1 MGWFG
6 FLLLL
11 LIFAGGV
18 YFYQKLLSIEHE
30 IRREQAESRPVAQ
43 SSPGDDVVK
52 PEVAPPI
59 FKEQVKLEPAVPDTR
74 NNRPTNLEDGLLKV
88 VTELPGLL
96 QTEIYALFP
105 GEERK
110 RLQTL
115 LLQLDR
121 NGVIRR
127 EKKKSSYRVFPV

>member
-11 LIFAGGV
+11 LMVAGGV
-18 YFYQKLLSIEHE
+18 YFYQKLLSIERE
-30 IRREQAESRPVAQ
+30 ILQERAVPKPEAQ
-43 SSPGDDVVK
+43 SIPGDNVVE

-59 FKEQVKLEPAVPDTR
+59 FKEQVKLEPAVPDD
-74 NNRPTNLEDGLLKV
+74 NVDGPTNLEDALIKV
-88 VTELPGLL
+88 VTDLPGLL
-96 QTEIYALFP
+96 QTELYELFP

-110 RLQTL
+110 RLQAL

-121 NGVIRR
+121 KGVIRR